1 MSLSSLKRTE
11 RFFYRKNENEPLDY
25 PLLIKPFRLAPAI
38 VHLQVP
44 IIITIISNTAHG
56 VSVISMESKFSG
68 FAKETTARPACKKC
82 GYSGHLT
89 FQCRNFIKID
99 PNKDIVLDVSSTSS
113 EPEEEYVTPLVQLRE
128 TELALKLKEAASK
141 KKKKKKKK
149 SKKRKHNT
157 TDSESSDDDT
167 AERKKKHKK
176 HKKHRKEKKSKN

>member
-1 MSLSSLKRTE
+1 
-11 RFFYRKNENEPLDY
+11 
-25 PLLIKPFRLAPAI
+25 
-38 VHLQVP
+38 
-44 IIITIISNTAHG
+44 
-56 VSVISMESKFSG
+56 MESKFSG

-113 EPEEEYVTPLVQLRE
+113 DPEEDYVTPLVQLRE
-128 TELALKLKEAASK
+128 IELASKLKQAASKKK

-176 HKKHRKEKKSKN
+176 HKKHKKEKKSKD

>member
-1 MSLSSLKRTE
+1 
-11 RFFYRKNENEPLDY
+11 
-25 PLLIKPFRLAPAI
+25 
-38 VHLQVP
+38 
-44 IIITIISNTAHG
+44 
-56 VSVISMESKFSG
+56 MESKFSG

-113 EPEEEYVTPLVQLRE
+113 EPDEEYVTPLVQLRE
-128 TELALKLKEAASK
+128 TELLLKLKEAAAK

-149 SKKRKHNT
+149 KAKKRKHSK

-167 AERKKKHKK
+167 AKQKKKHKK
-176 HKKHRKEKKSKN
+176 HKKHKKEKKSQD

>member
-1 MSLSSLKRTE
+1 
-11 RFFYRKNENEPLDY
+11 
-25 PLLIKPFRLAPAI
+25 
-38 VHLQVP
+38 
-44 IIITIISNTAHG
+44 
-56 VSVISMESKFSG
+56 MESKFSG

-113 EPEEEYVTPLVQLRE
+113 EPDEEYVTPLVQLRE

-149 SKKRKHNT
+149 SKKRKRNT
-157 TDSESSDDDT
+157 SDSDSSDDET
-167 AERKKKHKK
+167 AERKKRHKK
-176 HKKHRKEKKSKN
+176 HKKLKKEKKSKD

>member
-1 MSLSSLKRTE
+1 
-11 RFFYRKNENEPLDY
+11 
-25 PLLIKPFRLAPAI
+25 
-38 VHLQVP
+38 
-44 IIITIISNTAHG
+44 
-56 VSVISMESKFSG
+56 MESKFSG

-149 SKKRKHNT
+149 MSKKRKHNT
-157 TDSESSDDDT
+157 SDSDSSDDDT
-167 AERKKKHKK
+167 VQRKKKHKK
-176 HKKHRKEKKSKN
+176 HKKHKKEKKSKD

>member
-1 MSLSSLKRTE
+1 
-11 RFFYRKNENEPLDY
+11 
-25 PLLIKPFRLAPAI
+25 
-38 VHLQVP
+38 
-44 IIITIISNTAHG
+44 
-56 VSVISMESKFSG
+56 MESKFSG

-113 EPEEEYVTPLVQLRE
+113 EPDEEYVTPLVQLRE
-128 TELALKLKEAASK
+128 TELLLKLKEAAAK

-149 SKKRKHNT
+149 KAKKRKHNK

-167 AERKKKHKK
+167 AKQKKKHKK
-176 HKKHRKEKKSKN
+176 HKKHKKEKKSQD

>member
-1 MSLSSLKRTE
+1 
-11 RFFYRKNENEPLDY
+11 
-25 PLLIKPFRLAPAI
+25 
-38 VHLQVP
+38 
-44 IIITIISNTAHG
+44 
-56 VSVISMESKFSG
+56 MESKFSG

-113 EPEEEYVTPLVQLRE
+113 EPDEEYVTPLVQLRE

-157 TDSESSDDDT
+157 SDSESTDDDAT
-167 AERKKKHKK
+167 ERKKKHKK
-176 HKKHRKEKKSKN
+176 HKKHKKEKKSKD

>member
-1 MSLSSLKRTE
+1 
-11 RFFYRKNENEPLDY
+11 
-25 PLLIKPFRLAPAI
+25 
-38 VHLQVP
+38 
-44 IIITIISNTAHG
+44 
-56 VSVISMESKFSG
+56 MESKFSG

-113 EPEEEYVTPLVQLRE
+113 EPDEEYVTPLVQLRE
-128 TELALKLKEAASK
+128 TELALKLKEAAAK

-157 TDSESSDDDT
+157 SDSDSSDDDT
-167 AERKKKHKK
+167 VERKKKHKK
-176 HKKHRKEKKSKN
+176 HKKHKKEKKSKD

>member
-1 MSLSSLKRTE
+1 
-11 RFFYRKNENEPLDY
+11 
-25 PLLIKPFRLAPAI
+25 
-38 VHLQVP
+38 
-44 IIITIISNTAHG
+44 
-56 VSVISMESKFSG
+56 MESKFSG

-113 EPEEEYVTPLVQLRE
+113 EPDEEYVTPLVQLRE

-157 TDSESSDDDT
+157 SDSESSDDDT

-176 HKKHRKEKKSKN
+176 HKKHRKEKKSKD

>member
-1 MSLSSLKRTE
+1 M
-11 RFFYRKNENEPLDY
+11 EPFIRA
-25 PLLIKPFRLAPAI
+25 LI
-38 VHLQVP
+38 
-44 IIITIISNTAHG
+44 
-56 VSVISMESKFSG
+56 MESKFSG

-113 EPEEEYVTPLVQLRE
+113 EPDEEYVTPLVQLRE
-128 TELALKLKEAASK
+128 TELALKLKEAAAK

-157 TDSESSDDDT
+157 SDSDSSDDDT
-167 AERKKKHKK
+167 VERKKKHKK
-176 HKKHRKEKKSKN
+176 HKKHKKEKKSKD

>member
-1 MSLSSLKRTE
+1 
-11 RFFYRKNENEPLDY
+11 
-25 PLLIKPFRLAPAI
+25 
-38 VHLQVP
+38 
-44 IIITIISNTAHG
+44 
-56 VSVISMESKFSG
+56 MESKFSG

-113 EPEEEYVTPLVQLRE
+113 EPDEEYVTPLVQLRE

-176 HKKHRKEKKSKN
+176 HKKHRKEKKSKD

>member
-1 MSLSSLKRTE
+1 
-11 RFFYRKNENEPLDY
+11 
-25 PLLIKPFRLAPAI
+25 
-38 VHLQVP
+38 
-44 IIITIISNTAHG
+44 
-56 VSVISMESKFSG
+56 MESKFSG

-128 TELALKLKEAASK
+128 TELALKLKDAASK

-149 SKKRKHNT
+149 LSKKRKHNT
-157 TDSESSDDDT
+157 SDSDSSDDDT
-167 AERKKKHKK
+167 VQRKKKHKK
-176 HKKHRKEKKSKN
+176 HKKHKKEKKSKD

>member
-1 MSLSSLKRTE
+1 
-11 RFFYRKNENEPLDY
+11 
-25 PLLIKPFRLAPAI
+25 
-38 VHLQVP
+38 
-44 IIITIISNTAHG
+44 
-56 VSVISMESKFSG
+56 MESKFSG

-113 EPEEEYVTPLVQLRE
+113 EPDEEYVTPLVQLRE
-128 TELALKLKEAASK
+128 TELALKLKEAASKK

-176 HKKHRKEKKSKN
+176 HKKHRKEKKSKD